1 MLSTKEGEKCNVFC
15 EVNIKFM
22 FYQCNCCMQYC
33 GMHFNHL
40 TIPTDKF
47 SHVSP
52 SQMIINTTGDIY
64 IYILKDSCVIE
75 GMWDLK

>member
-1 MLSTKEGEKCNVFC
+1 
-15 EVNIKFM
+15 
-22 FYQCNCCMQYC
+22 MQYC

-47 SHVSP
+47 SHISS

-64 IYILKDSCVIE
+64 ILKESCFIE
-75 GMWDLK
+75 GMWDLREFLILLHLLNVDC